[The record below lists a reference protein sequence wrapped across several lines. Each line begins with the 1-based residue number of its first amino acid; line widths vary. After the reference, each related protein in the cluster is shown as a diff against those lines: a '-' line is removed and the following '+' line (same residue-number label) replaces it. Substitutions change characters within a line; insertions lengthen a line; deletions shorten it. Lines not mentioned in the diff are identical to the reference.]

1 MQTTFRY
8 RFLLAAG
15 LPLLFSCASEPGA
28 TPSAERWVPIPVAA
42 LDENAPVGSGGGGS
56 TESGTN
62 SSTSSSTGSST
73 GSLRASY
80 ARALAARDRLFRELS
95 AALGE
100 AIGTPAAVASGEAPG
115 PAGAIDVCREVAPR
129 IAREVSASER
139 LLIGRTGVRLRN
151 PANRP
156 PEWATVALAAR
167 PETPLAWHRN
177 GEDLAVILPIRM
189 MSLCMQCHGP
199 REAID
204 PAVQAAIAANYPLD
218 EATGFAENELRG
230 WFWIEVPVR

>member
-1 MQTTFRY
+1 MQTTFRH

-15 LPLLFSCASEPGA
+15 LPLLLSCASEPGA
-28 TPSAERWVPIPVAA
+28 TPGAERWVPIPVAA
-42 LDENAPVGSGGGGS
+42 LDENAPVGSGNGGS
-56 TESGTN
+56 TES
-62 SSTSSSTGSST
+62 STKSST

-115 PAGAIDVCREVAPR
+115 PAGAIAVCREVAPR
-129 IAREVSASER
+129 IAREVSASEG

-218 EATGFAENELRG
+218 EATGFGESELRG